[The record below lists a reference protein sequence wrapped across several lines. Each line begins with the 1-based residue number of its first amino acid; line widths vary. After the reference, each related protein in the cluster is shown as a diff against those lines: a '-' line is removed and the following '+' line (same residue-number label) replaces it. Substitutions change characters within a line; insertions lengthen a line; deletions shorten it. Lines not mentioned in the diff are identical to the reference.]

1 MDRIIAVILAL
12 LTSGCLATE
21 NRYYGKGPV
30 PKLGPIVAADLG
42 AYFSTKQ
49 NARAFAI
56 TADGQNYGRSYCPA
70 EASQESRC
78 LSADQT
84 AIGLCESISNGRPC
98 FVLASGNQI
107 VWRGE
112 GGRAPTLS
120 DLTAGASGLGSY
132 QQLKGGD
139 YVFIPFPTAAA
150 RPAPP
155 QRQAAKPTIRPVALN
170 WEGVGSPIAATAE
183 FVGSMTSGTIK
194 IGLPSD
200 ECQGSFAMSGSAGS
214 WAVSCKSG
222 LTASGTANSKGADEF
237 SGSGVDSKNRKVTFA
252 LGKGV

>member
-1 MDRIIAVILAL
+1 MDRIIAAILAL

-30 PKLGPIVAADLG
+30 PSLSANIRADLVG
-42 AYFSTKQ
+42 YFSTKQ
-49 NARAFAI
+49 NDRAYAV
-56 TADGQNYGRSYCPA
+56 TADGQHAGRSYCNVQS
-70 EASQESRC
+70 ETQGRC
-78 LSADQT
+78 TGIDQT
-84 AIGLCESISNGRPC
+84 AVSICERRSNGRPC
-98 FVLASGNQI
+98 YVIASGNEI
-107 VWRGE
+107 VWRDESG
-112 GGRAPTLS
+112 AIPTLS
-120 DLTAGASGLGSY
+120 SLTAGAAGGLGTRMLPSGEY
-132 QQLKGGD
+132 
-139 YVFIPFPTAAA
+139 TATLA
-150 RPAPP
+150 PAQPQP
-155 QRQAAKPTIRPVALN
+155 QRPAAKPTIRPVALN

-200 ECQGSFAMSGSAGS
+200 ECQGSFAMSGNAGS

-237 SGSGVDSKNRKVTFA
+237 NGSGVDSKNRKVTFA